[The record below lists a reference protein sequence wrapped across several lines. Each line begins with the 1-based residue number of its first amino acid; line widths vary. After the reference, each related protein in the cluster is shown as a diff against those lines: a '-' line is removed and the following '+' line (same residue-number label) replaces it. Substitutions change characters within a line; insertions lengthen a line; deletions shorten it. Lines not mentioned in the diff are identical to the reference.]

1 MKNKHIALH
10 NTPVGLILTATLNEF
25 LKKIAFVFTYTPI
38 VYFWLVV
45 LLVSN
50 ATSVSGILEKPEPL
64 LIFAMGMLMLVLGSG
79 DALAAIVRLIK
90 KKDGADVNVAI
101 GQLMVAFGLLLCI
114 VYYIVVIES
123 QPMNLLKLYIPH

>member
-10 NTPVGLILTATLNEF
+10 NTPVGQALTSSINVFLRAAAFIFTL
-25 LKKIAFVFTYTPI
+25 TPV

-64 LIFAMGMLMLVLGSG
+64 LILAMGMLMLVLGSG
-79 DALAAIVRLIK
+79 FWAPAVYC
-90 KKDGADVNVAI
+90 
-101 GQLMVAFGLLLCI
+101 LLHCGD
-114 VYYIVVIES
+114 
-123 QPMNLLKLYIPH
+123 